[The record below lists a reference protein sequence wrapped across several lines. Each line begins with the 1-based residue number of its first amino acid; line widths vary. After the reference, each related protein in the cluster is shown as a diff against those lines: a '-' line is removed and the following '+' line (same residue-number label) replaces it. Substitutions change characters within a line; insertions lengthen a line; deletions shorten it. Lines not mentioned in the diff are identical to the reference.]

1 MAMHRV
7 SSRGGHWLSEERR
20 VDRFMWM
27 RDVEQLRKLQKV
39 FGWTVMLLSGDGW
52 HSRDK
57 QVREGRQ
64 R

>member
-1 MAMHRV
+1 
-7 SSRGGHWLSEERR
+7 
-20 VDRFMWM
+20 MWM

-39 FGWTVMLLSGDGW
+39 FGWTVMLLSEDGW